1 MEVID
6 YGKNIDVNL
15 KKLQHVHDVVSL
27 VLGIA
32 LGILTLE
39 SLHGFLFYLAG
50 LSVTNG
56 VIYLVCCQGTP
67 KTFFK
72 NPIHDIFIGSILTN
86 VSGFI
91 MMWCLVYALVSS
103 S

>member
-6 YGKNIDVNL
+6 YGKNIDINV

-32 LGILTLE
+32 LGILMLE
-39 SLHGFLFYLAG
+39 SLQGFLFYVVG
-50 LSVTNG
+50 LSLTNC
-56 VIYLVCCQGTP
+56 VFYLVCCQGTP

-72 NPIHDIFIGSILTN
+72 NPIHDIFVSSILTN